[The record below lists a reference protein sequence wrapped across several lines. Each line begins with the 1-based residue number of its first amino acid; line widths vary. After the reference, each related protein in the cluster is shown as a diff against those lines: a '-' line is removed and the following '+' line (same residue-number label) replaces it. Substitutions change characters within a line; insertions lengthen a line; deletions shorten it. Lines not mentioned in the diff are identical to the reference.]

1 MKTSASKIIKLWLNK
16 LKLNKSK
23 NYLNK
28 QTISIGITTI
38 FILMILFYFLRPV
51 YFDYQGNKK
60 FFENKI
66 NTIFK
71 LKMNI
76 DGNISYKIFP
86 TPRILVENVN
96 LNFIK
101 SNKKK
106 IKINKLYILISPL
119 NLDNFQKIYPKKI
132 LVKNQE
138 IKIYPVD
145 FKNYF
150 NYLTL
155 HKEKTLTFK
164 NSNFFFID
172 AQGNKVVFS
181 NANYKEKLSER
192 KHKIESTTTFAQNKI
207 NIKFLN
213 RTGSEKYLKI
223 SIPSLKQ
230 SLDVTFDKESNLN
243 FLSGELKLKFLETFL
258 LINFK
263 GKKDFKISNSF
274 LRNKFLNS
282 KINGMISF
290 KDKLFT

>member
-66 NTIFK
+66 DTIFK

-86 TPRILVENVN
+86 TPRILVENVD

-101 SNKKK
+101 KNKRAIK
-106 IKINKLYILISPL
+106 IKKLYILISPL
-119 NLDNFQKIYPKKI
+119 NLNNFQKIYPKKI

-155 HKEKTLTFK
+155 HKEKTLT
-164 NSNFFFID
+164 
-172 AQGNKVVFS
+172 
-181 NANYKEKLSER
+181 
-192 KHKIESTTTFAQNKI
+192 H
-207 NIKFLN
+207 
-213 RTGSEKYLKI
+213 
-223 SIPSLKQ
+223 P
-230 SLDVTFDKESNLN
+230 
-243 FLSGELKLKFLETFL
+243 
-258 LINFK
+258 
-263 GKKDFKISNSF
+263 
-274 LRNKFLNS
+274 
-282 KINGMISF
+282 
-290 KDKLFT
+290 